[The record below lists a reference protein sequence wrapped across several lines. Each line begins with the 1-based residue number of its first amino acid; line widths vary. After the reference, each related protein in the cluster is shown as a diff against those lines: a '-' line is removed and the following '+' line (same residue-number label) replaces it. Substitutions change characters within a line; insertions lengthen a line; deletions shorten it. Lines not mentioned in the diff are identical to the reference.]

1 VHHANK
7 ENTVLV
13 QWLPSTPSTIP
24 QPSSH
29 YVRVGVAV
37 VDERN
42 RILVVQ
48 EKFGPASRRG
58 KDFWKMPTGLVDNG
72 EDIAAAAVRE
82 VMEETGVK
90 VRFEGV
96 LAFRQNHKTGVEG
109 KTDLF
114 FLCKATP
121 LSSEI
126 IPQESEIARAEWM
139 PLEEYFRWPGPL
151 TASMMAHSSS
161 GDASSARK
169 LISCYNVTHKKPHA
183 RRTSKIRR
191 SPCMRAHKR
200 NLNPLT
206 SYACALVDCSHVC
219 AFAHAHARHV
229 QHVILRHAHAHTR
242 SLADTQTH
250 ARTHVHTPV
259 CSKPLWP
266 DFSAYW
272 WMSRLAA
279 EAFLGGKGDLPGFRL
294 PAAPGV
300 CFYAR
305 ACEALCKNVFALR
318 VCQNK
323 GCCLNVQF
331 EFRICLCPGSKGALC
346 GSDIHRDIYACTHT
360 SIDPVVTVGLVF

>member
-1 VHHANK
+1 MTPVPFQWVPLGPSCPALISLHSRNSARHGFEVHHANK
-7 ENTVLV
+7 ENIVLV

-29 YVRVGVAV
+29 YVGVGVAV

-139 PLEEYFRWPGPL
+139 PLEEYFRLPGRL
-151 TASMMAHSSS
+151 TASMM
-161 GDASSARK
+161 D
-169 LISCYNVTHKKPHA
+169 
-183 RRTSKIRR
+183 
-191 SPCMRAHKR
+191 MRA
-200 NLNPLT
+200 NFVL
-206 SYACALVDCSHVC
+206 SCDS
-219 AFAHAHARHV
+219 
-229 QHVILRHAHAHTR
+229 Q
-242 SLADTQTH
+242 
-250 ARTHVHTPV
+250 
-259 CSKPLWP
+259 
-266 DFSAYW
+266 
-272 WMSRLAA
+272 
-279 EAFLGGKGDLPGFRL
+279 EAS
-294 PAAPGV
+294 
-300 CFYAR
+300 C
-305 ACEALCKNVFALR
+305 
-318 VCQNK
+318 
-323 GCCLNVQF
+323 
-331 EFRICLCPGSKGALC
+331 
-346 GSDIHRDIYACTHT
+346 
-360 SIDPVVTVGLVF
+360 